1 MKRIVRRVLAVTPN
15 PALDLGG
22 VVDVLRPDE
31 KSYVHDETRA
41 PGGNGINAARILTRL
56 GVPAV
61 AAGFIGGGTG
71 QEITRLLTE
80 EGVEQD
86 FVAIDAPSRIGV
98 TVSNRADHR
107 QTRLSFP
114 GPRIRRRETDALVAK
129 LRHDRFLSQLL
140 IGGSFPAGFGLPE
153 ARRLIRLARQRG
165 VPVTVDCPAAVLP
178 GLIEAGPF
186 FIKPNLTEFQQSFH
200 SKAESIDDVVADV
213 RRLLPRVPYVCVSS
227 VEGGALLVAPD
238 GVFFGRIPRV
248 KLRSTVGAGDSMV
261 GAMVSRFHRGRFGG
275 EDLLRWGLAAA
286 ASTLEQPGTT
296 LGAARDIRR
305 LYRRTAVRTV
315 DKTGFTAAAFSAGMV
330 EGARFASASS
340 EDHERRS
347 INRTS

>member
-1 MKRIVRRVLAVTPN
+1 MKLRENQKGRTACRILTVTPN

-56 GVPAV
+56 GVPTV
-61 AAGFIGGGTG
+61 ATGFIGGGTG
-71 QEITRLLTE
+71 QEIARLLAV
-80 EGVEQD
+80 EGVEHD
-86 FVAIDAPSRIGV
+86 FVAIAAPSRIGV

-114 GPRIRRRETDALVAK
+114 GPRIKGQEAHALIAKVRR
-129 LRHDRFLSQLL
+129 DRSLSQLL
-140 IGGSFPAGFGLPE
+140 IGGTFPSGFGLPE
-153 ARRLIRLARQRG
+153 ARRLIRLARRRG
-165 VPVTVDCPAAVLP
+165 VPVTVDCPATILP
-178 GLIEAGPF
+178 GLIDAGPF
-186 FIKPNLTEFQQSFH
+186 FIKPNLTEFQESFH
-200 SKAESIDDVVADV
+200 SKATSIDDVVADV
-213 RRLLPRVPYVCVSS
+213 GRLLPHVPYVCVSS

-286 ASTLEQPGTT
+286 ASTLAQPGTT
-296 LGAARDIRR
+296 LGTARELRR

-315 DKTGFTAAAFSAGMV
+315 V
-330 EGARFASASS
+330 PIS
-340 EDHERRS
+340 EDVRKKLAS
-347 INRTS
+347 K